1 MFQTTE
7 LDIFFSQRY
16 LVTFYEQPMSSVQEM
31 FKRVEVNP
39 EVKQWEIDIL
49 LYELLDRLMDQYA
62 PILDDFQ
69 ESLDKL
75 EELAIDNPPPEF
87 LVTISDRKTEL
98 LNLRRIMTQQR
109 EISRETDAGR
119 GAVHGPVVTDLFPG
133 RS

>member
-1 MFQTTE
+1 
-7 LDIFFSQRY
+7 
-16 LVTFYEQPMSSVQEM
+16 MSSVQEM